1 MAKAS
6 SVPAGTIARARAL
19 LTAAEHKI
27 FESSFGQSLSK
38 ATHAEV
44 DMLARRAREMR
55 DKWRGLNAKQNRST
69 KRAPAPVAAA
79 NARTV
84 EKTDILHGM
93 LERIETRL
101 ADFAAAVSET
111 VTGLVR
117 GNSSA
122 KSRTK
127 TIVKRATRRT
137 AARPVAPARP
147 VAAVKVVAKP
157 AAKTSASVKAT
168 SVAAA
173 VAPSLTKAVAARAVT
188 TGTKISKKARQ
199 AGARSALQTS
209 ANTQKISAPR
219 ANQRNALSAAKA
231 SRLKLTGL
239 DTRRT
244 SHTASRVKAQQAR
257 RDMRSR

>member
-55 DKWRGLNAKQNRST
+55 DKWRGLNAKQTRST
-69 KRAPAPVAAA
+69 KRATAPVAAA
-79 NARTV
+79 NARTA
-84 EKTDILHGM
+84 EKTDLLHGA
-93 LERIETRL
+93 LERIEARL
-101 ADFAAAVSET
+101 ADFAATVSTT
-111 VTGLVR
+111 VKGLVR
-117 GNSSA
+117 GNSAA

-127 TIVKRATRRT
+127 TIIKRATRRT

-147 VAAVKVVAKP
+147 AAAVKVAAKP
-157 AAKTSASVKAT
+157 AVKTPAPAKAA

-173 VAPSLTKAVAARAVT
+173 VSSSLTKTVASRA
-188 TGTKISKKARQ
+188 GTKISKKARQ

-209 ANTQKISAPR
+209 ASTQKISAPR

>member
-1 MAKAS
+1 MAKAT
-6 SVPAGTIARARAL
+6 SVPAGTLARARAL

-55 DKWRGLNAKQNRST
+55 DKWRGLSSKQTRST
-69 KRAPAPVAAA
+69 KRATAPVAAA
-79 NARTV
+79 NARTA
-84 EKTDILHGM
+84 EKTDLLHGA
-93 LERIETRL
+93 LERIESRL
-101 ADFAAAVSET
+101 ADFAATVSTT
-111 VTGLVR
+111 VKGLVR
-117 GNSSA
+117 GNTAA

-127 TIVKRATRRT
+127 TIIKRATRRT

-147 VAAVKVVAKP
+147 AAAVKVAAKP
-157 AAKTSASVKAT
+157 AVKTPAPAKAV

-173 VAPSLTKAVAARAVT
+173 VSPSLTKTVASRAVT

-209 ANTQKISAPR
+209 ASTQKISAPR

>member
-1 MAKAS
+1 MAKAT
-6 SVPAGTIARARAL
+6 SVPAGTLARARAL

-27 FESSFGQSLSK
+27 FESSLGQSLSK

-55 DKWRGLNAKQNRST
+55 DKWRGLNSKQTRST
-69 KRAPAPVAAA
+69 KRATAPVAAA
-79 NARTV
+79 NARTA
-84 EKTDILHGM
+84 EKTDLLHGA
-93 LERIETRL
+93 LERIESRL
-101 ADFAAAVSET
+101 ADFAATVSTT
-111 VTGLVR
+111 VKGLVR
-117 GNSSA
+117 GNTAA

-127 TIVKRATRRT
+127 TIIKRATRRT
-137 AARPVAPARP
+137 AARPVAPVRP
-147 VAAVKVVAKP
+147 AAAVKVAAKP
-157 AAKTSASVKAT
+157 AVKTPAPAKAV

-173 VAPSLTKAVAARAVT
+173 VSPSLTKTVASRAVT

-209 ANTQKISAPR
+209 ASTQKISAPR